1 MAVSREE
8 ANVSLKKLKGML
20 FEDVKY
26 FKKLN
31 GCFLEMLSRSIKSWA
46 PTVRKNSSQSHQ
58 SIFHV
63 EFAVNTVI
71 APIMLIEDLASNMF
85 IQPAF
90 HFTSRNL
97 QRVGGGYKSSCNVEP
112 SLTKES
118 SDEIEAGLLALP
130 TLFDENMQCLN
141 LCDLKSGEDY
151 LLRVESCIE
160 ASTRRHKEH
169 IQVEL
174 NKTDAKLMRNVNI
187 MEQLKLKLGSIA
199 VHDYHSIL
207 LPLVNF
213 ISLN

>member
-31 GCFLEMLSRSIKSWA
+31 GCFLE
-46 PTVRKNSSQSHQ
+46 
-58 SIFHV
+58 
-63 EFAVNTVI
+63 
-71 APIMLIEDLASNMF
+71 MF

-118 SDEIEAGLLALP
+118 SDGE
-130 TLFDENMQCLN
+130 TLKDRL
-141 LCDLKSGEDY
+141 
-151 LLRVESCIE
+151 
-160 ASTRRHKEH
+160 
-169 IQVEL
+169 
-174 NKTDAKLMRNVNI
+174 
-187 MEQLKLKLGSIA
+187 
-199 VHDYHSIL
+199 
-207 LPLVNF
+207 
-213 ISLN
+213 